1 MADAIQ
7 LNYEIT
13 TAKESTADTVVL
25 IHGLFGD
32 LDNLKSIS
40 RALQSAYHV
49 VNIDLRNHGES
60 PWCETMTFMEMA
72 ADIEA
77 LLDKLEI
84 SKAHIL
90 GHSLGGKVAM
100 EFALE
105 HPDRVHS
112 LIIADI
118 APVAYEPS
126 HNSILDALE
135 ALDISAIKSR
145 QEADKALADAISEKG
160 VRQFLL
166 KNLYKEN
173 NKWQWRMNIEGLR
186 NCYEDLIGEPAQQ
199 GQFDAPVL
207 FIRGGDSDYIQAEHR
222 DAILNRFPQAESK
235 TINGTGHWLH
245 AEKPAVFNGLVERF
259 LEENFGSEVTNS

>member
-1 MADAIQ
+1 MANAIQ
-7 LNYEIT
+7 LNYEVSGE
-13 TAKESTADTVVL
+13 ANEQHGTVVL

-40 RALQSAYHV
+40 RALQDTYQI
-49 VNIDLRNHGES
+49 VNLDLRNHGDS
-60 PWCETMTFMEMA
+60 PWCETMSVIEMA
-72 ADIEA
+72 ADLEA
-77 LLDKLEI
+77 LFDKLELD
-84 SKAHIL
+84 KAHIL

-135 ALDISAIKSR
+135 KIDLSTVNNR
-145 QEADKALADAISEKG
+145 QDADKALADSISEKG

-166 KNLYKEN
+166 KNLEKDGESW
-173 NKWQWRMNIEGLR
+173 KWRMNLAGLR
-186 NCYEDLIGEPAQQ
+186 NCYEDLIGAPAQK
-199 GQFDAPVL
+199 GTFDAPVL
-207 FIRGGDSDYIQAEHR
+207 FIRGGDSDYIQAKHK

-235 TINGTGHWLH
+235 TINKTGHWLH
-245 AEKPAVFNGLVERF
+245 AEKPTVFNGLVERF
-259 LEENFGSEVTNS
+259 LEEHFG